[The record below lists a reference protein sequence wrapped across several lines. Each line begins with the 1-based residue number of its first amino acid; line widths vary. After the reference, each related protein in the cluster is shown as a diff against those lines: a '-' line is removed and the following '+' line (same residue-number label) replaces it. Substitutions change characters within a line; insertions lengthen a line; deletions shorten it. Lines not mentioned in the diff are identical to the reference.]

1 MSANPPSGPAAIERA
16 PRQINL
22 IDLVG
27 RYAPTLFLLVLIIVL
42 SILEPAFRTET
53 NLFQVMRQIS
63 ITGIIAVGMTFVIL
77 TGGIDLS
84 VGSVL
89 AFSGIVGASAAKGT
103 RSLISGGVTDRGGVH
118 VLYGALAAVGVGLAI
133 GVIQGFVIAKMRVPP
148 FVATLGG
155 LGIWRGAT
163 LVWSNG
169 EPISSFSKDFTYWGK
184 GFVGRVPVPVIFFVG
199 LVVVGHVVLRYT
211 RYGRWIYALGGNP
224 EAARLSGLNTTGLT
238 MSVYVISG
246 FCAGLGGFLLT
257 SRLNSAEQIAGQLA
271 ACQSGD
277 DPGDSRALADPLVA
291 EQQVQVPPDD
301 PLLPRPSRRLGTLQ
315 GGRPNRESAIIA
327 LVPHAA
333 IRSCSTVARFLP

>member
-1 MSANPPSGPAAIERA
+1 MSASPASGPAAIERA

-27 RYAPTLFLLVLIIVL
+27 RYAPTLFLLVLIIIL

-118 VLYGALAAVGVGLAI
+118 VLYGALAAIGVGLAI

-184 GFVGRVPVPVIFFVG
+184 GFVGRVPVPVIFFLG
-199 LVVVGHVVLRYT
+199 LVVVGHIVLRYT

-257 SRLNSAEQIAGQLA
+257 SRLNSAEQIAGQGYELTVIA
-271 ACQSGD
+271 SVVIG
-277 DPGDSRALADPLVA
+277 GTSLFGGEGRVF
-291 EQQVQVPPDD
+291 
-301 PLLPRPSRRLGTLQ
+301 GTLIGAMLIGVLTNGLVLLNVSSYWQ
-315 GGRPNRESAIIA
+315 PIVIGLIVVFSVFFDQLLKRRGR
-327 LVPHAA
+327 
-333 IRSCSTVARFLP
+333 